1 MNQLLQLFYLA
12 YWFVNARIFGR
23 HKPLQSV
30 VFVTGGCDSSCR
42 HCTDCRVSENHMK
55 SYDDIVRDLKACY
68 DKGARILDIEGVN
81 LIDWKDKDKQ
91 VGDIFEAA
99 RKIGFYNT
107 STMVPAK
114 FWQRWKEIDAKVDII
129 WVSISGEKDLPLID
143 NDRKASLYMVVN
155 ANNYKEIERIL
166 DFAKSHKNIDQIAFN
181 FHTPFK
187 GSEEMALS
195 QEQRTS
201 VIELLISSK
210 KKGYPIMNTVSGLKN
225 MLNLNFK
232 RYCWICN
239 FVYCDGRQSPI
250 CIDNKDSGMC
260 DKCGFSMAGEM
271 NAVFRFKPDT
281 ILTGLKSRG

>member
-1 MNQLLQLFYLA
+1 M
-12 YWFVNARIFGR
+12 
-23 HKPLQSV
+23 
-30 VFVTGGCDSSCR
+30 FVTGGCDSTCR
-42 HCTDCRVSENHMK
+42 HCTNCKIDPNHFK
-55 SYDDIVRDLKACY
+55 SYSDIVRDLKICY
-68 DKGARILDIEGVN
+68 SKGARILDIEGVN
-81 LIDWKDKDKQ
+81 LIDWKDGDKK

-99 RKIGFYNT
+99 REIGFYNT
-107 STMVPAK
+107 STMIPA
-114 FWQRWKEIDAKVDII
+114 RYWKKWDGIKASIDVI
-129 WVSISGEKDLPLID
+129 WVSISGEKDLSLID
-143 NDRKASLYMVVN
+143 NGRKASLYMVVN
-155 ANNYKEIERIL
+155 ANNHEEIERIL
-166 DFAKSHKNIDQIAFN
+166 EFTKDHRNIDQIAFN

-225 MLNLNFK
+225 MLSLNFK

-281 ILTGLKSRG
+281 ILAGLKSRG